1 MVRVEERVAHLEGQ
15 MNELSQ
21 GLLELKGTVRH
32 LEQRVDARFD
42 AVDRRF
48 DAFDARFDAV
58 GRRFDA
64 LDDKVSRQ
72 FVWLVGIIVTTLVA
86 MVGAVL
92 SRG

>member
-21 GLLELKGTVRH
+21 DSWSCRVRSVTSSNASMRGSM
-32 LEQRVDARFD
+32 QSTGNSTRS
-42 AVDRRF
+42 
-48 DAFDARFDAV
+48 DARFDAV

-72 FVWLVGIIVTTLVA
+72 FVWVVGIIVTTLVA